1 MMDFLQDFF
10 LISFIVLLILLTALI
25 LVIFY
30 LLRKAVRYFR
40 RFSSDEMSDEE
51 FERLSKKNY
60 RKKEGPSF
68 NNDYFKGSGWQRN
81 QQQQQQQRPQQNQS
95 HRTTR
100 TADGVTIVDNRDPN
114 KSDKKIFAKDEG
126 EYVDFTES

>member
-1 MMDFLQDFF
+1 MDFIQDFF
-10 LISFIVLLILLTALI
+10 LVAFIILLILVTVLLLAF
-25 LVIFY
+25 FY
-30 LLRKAVRYFR
+30 ILRKCIRYFR

-68 NNDYFKGSGWQRN
+68 TNDYFKGSGWQRN
-81 QQQQQQQRPQQNQS
+81 QQQQQQQQDKP

-100 TADGVTIVDNRDPN
+100 TAEGVTIVDRRDPQ

-126 EYVDFTES
+126 EYVDFTEN

>member
-1 MMDFLQDFF
+1 MMDFIQDFF
-10 LISFIVLLILLTALI
+10 LVAFIVLLILVTALL
-25 LVIFY
+25 LVFFY
-30 LLRKAVRYFR
+30 LLRKGIRYFR

-60 RKKEGPSF
+60 RKKAGPSF

-81 QQQQQQQRPQQNQS
+81 QQQQQPNKA

-100 TADGVTIVDNRDPN
+100 TAEGVTIVDRRDPQ
-114 KSDKKIFAKDEG
+114 KSDKKIFAQDEG
-126 EYVDFTES
+126 EYVDFTEN